1 MADWNKYFK
10 RPSWI
15 PRWLNIPL
23 LIFAG
28 FIVWLLFFG
37 EKNYMRINDYKKQI
51 NELKSEI
58 KQNEDSARIY
68 DAKVRELNTD
78 HETLERIVREQYGM
92 KRVNEDVY
100 VTDIP

>member
-28 FIVWLLFFG
+28 FIV
-37 EKNYMRINDYKKQI
+37 
-51 NELKSEI
+51 I

>member
-37 EKNYMRINDYKKQI
+37 FLIFI
-51 NELKSEI
+51 AAL
-58 KQNEDSARIY
+58 
-68 DAKVRELNTD
+68 LNIAD
-78 HETLERIVREQYGM
+78 
-92 KRVNEDVY
+92 
-100 VTDIP
+100 